1 MNKILRPYTYL
12 LSVHVAALLLLSV
25 IRLFFYIAVK
35 EQITGDAAGNAS
47 WICAAFLRGLWFDN
61 VIACYITALPLLA
74 TSVAAALNLWK
85 NRFIRT
91 INIWY
96 AAFYTLVFMAAA
108 SNIPYFVYFSKPLN
122 ASIWNWAEYGTT
134 TMGMIF
140 GESAYY
146 PYILLFV
153 ASTVL
158 FIWFLRRLRK
168 RFAKTPQDITTGSMQ
183 PSVCKHI
190 TAIGLQ
196 AHYRHRPS
204 DPVSRLALFH
214 RHQRSPGLQPH
225 QSQCRLFLHEPRIE
239 QPGSQCNL
247 CIAQQH
253 IRRSPS

>member
-61 VIACYITALPLLA
+61 VIACYITAFPLLA
-74 TSVAAALNLWK
+74 TSVATALNLWK

-158 FIWFLRRLRK
+158 FIWLLRRLRK

-183 PSVCKHI
+183 PSTCKRI
-190 TAIGLQ
+190 TAIGL
-196 AHYRHRPS
+196 
-204 DPVSRLALFH
+204 LT
-214 RHQRSPGLQPH
+214 
-225 QSQCRLFLHEPRIE
+225 LFL
-239 QPGSQCNL
+239 GSL
-247 CIAQQH
+247 CFIG
-253 IRRSPS
+253 IRGRLGYNPIKVSAAYFGAPDKPCGGLCRC

>member
-12 LSVHVAALLLLSV
+12 LSVHVAALLMLSV

-74 TSVAAALNLWK
+74 TSVATALNLWK

-140 GESAYY
+140 GKA
-146 PYILLFV
+146 PI
-153 ASTVL
+153 
-158 FIWFLRRLRK
+158 
-168 RFAKTPQDITTGSMQ
+168 TPTFCSLSLQ
-183 PSVCKHI
+183 PSSSFGFSDACARGSLKH
-190 TAIGLQ
+190 
-196 AHYRHRPS
+196 HRTLPLAACSRRPASALPPS
-204 DPVSRLALFH
+204 AF
-214 RHQRSPGLQPH
+214 
-225 QSQCRLFLHEPRIE
+225 
-239 QPGSQCNL
+239 
-247 CIAQQH
+247 
-253 IRRSPS
+253 